1 MKNKKTK
8 IGLLFASSLAFFAIG
23 VSALVGIS
31 PKDAVEAKAL
41 TIPTTVDL
49 KDNTESEIRAYYS
62 YLENLPASE
71 RRGQN
76 LLKNLKYI
84 LVNNPNTP
92 SKPAQYF
99 TYAQVRSI
107 YRITDRNWYSSPASG
122 ISGYNASTNKITG
135 FNYSEDPYLYYY
147 YRDDNFTNPHTA
159 TAQVTSKDGSVQTL
173 LNQEHIWS
181 KSHGFSQD
189 GGVPNAGSDLH
200 HLVAADVAGNKWGHS
215 EEPYGYV
222 STESSSWVTTRS
234 NWDNGAN
241 AILNNKR
248 GTALNASSQ
257 DTETTVFEPR
267 DEDKGDFARAMF
279 YMAAR
284 YNYIGES
291 SFTASIQEP
300 NLELVDYFNND
311 KQNCSSSVPKVTYG
325 KLGDLL
331 QFHKQDPVITGS
343 NKDFEVHRNN
353 LIYNNYQYTRNPFI
367 DFPEWIDYIW
377 GDVTT
382 GYAKPSTDTIY
393 GYNEGGGG
401 GDDDPVAVTG
411 VNVSP
416 STVSI
421 ETSATTQLTANVVPA
436 NATNKAVT
444 WSSSNTSVA
453 TVSSYGLVTGI
464 GEGTATITVTTSDGG
479 YTASCV
485 VTVSAQTGGT
495 YSIKSTDTFDPVFP
509 TSKDTINTSDTAH
522 LDSTVNINIKEKGI
536 YKYSNYWIFVST
548 GSPFIYNTEPINNI
562 KSVTVT
568 YATGCSASA
577 KAGVTFGAT
586 VQSTYTS
593 EGNKTVAGAGSSDLW
608 TCSQNNCGYFQLS
621 TSTNNARISQIDIV
635 WETGGS
641 TDSVSLNKT
650 STTLNIGNTE
660 TLTATASGT
669 VTWSSL
675 DDEIASVDSNGTITA
690 IGEGTTTITAT
701 CGTATANCVVTVNTP
716 APTDYVTL
724 DKSSMTIAVG
734 NTGTLTANASGSVAW
749 SSSDTS
755 IATVDQT
762 GEVTGIAEGTATI
775 TATCGTASATC
786 TITVSSSAPVI
797 SADGLYFRKI
807 TSTDELSDGK
817 YIIAANVSDTCYAM
831 SNSFPATKGRIGGT
845 SVVCSN
851 NKIDASNANPY
862 IVEIKASS
870 TSFTISDGNDGYL
883 AYSNESTSLIKE
895 TDATSEFALWTIS
908 EATALTG
915 KGSFEISNS
924 SRYLRY
930 STSASTFGSY
940 VKSTADYY
948 NIDLYKE
955 EQASKYAYDFMNA
968 FTCDNGAH
976 EPSFNNQEGTTTKW
990 SWALLK
996 TYFTDNLDAEDKAA
1010 LTGATA
1016 NEFGNTIEQAV
1027 ARYDKVVSHWKYEN
1041 FMSRSITGLNNRTS
1055 FISSDNELFIV
1066 IISTSSIVSVTAIG
1080 LYMLLKKRKE
1090 Q

>member
-62 YLENLPASE
+62 YLENLPTSE

-159 TAQVTSKDGSVQTL
+159 TAKATSKTGSQETM

-189 GGVPNAGSDLH
+189 SGVPNAGSDLH
-200 HLVAADVAGNKWGHS
+200 HLVAADVAINKWGHS

-222 STESSSWVTTRS
+222 SADSSSWVTTRS

-267 DEDKGDFARAMF
+267 DEDKGDFARAML

-291 SFTASIQEP
+291 SFTASVQEP

-331 QFHKQDPVITGS
+331 QFHKQDPVVTGS

-367 DFPEWIDYIW
+367 DFPEWVDYVW
-377 GDVTT
+377 GDDTT
-382 GYAKPSTDTIY
+382 KYAKPSTDTIN

-401 GDDDPVAVTG
+401 DDPVAVTG

-421 ETSATTQLTANVVPA
+421 ETSATSQLTANVVPA

-444 WSSSNTSVA
+444 WTSSNTSVA

-464 GEGTATITVTTSDGG
+464 AEGTATITVTTSDGG

-495 YSIKSTDTFDPVFP
+495 YTILGTDTFNPTLP
-509 TSKDTINTSDTAH
+509 TSSGTINKNDTLHA
-522 LDSTVNINIKEKGI
+522 DTTASIDIKEKAI
-536 YKYSNYWIFVST
+536 YKSGSNLLFYVSDSNT
-548 GSPFIYNTEPINNI
+548 PLIYNTEPINNI
-562 KSVTVT
+562 KSITT
-568 YATGCSASA
+568 HYSSTCSVNA
-577 KAGVTFGAT
+577 KVGVTFGST
-586 VQSTYTS
+586 VQSTYTT
-593 EGNKTVAGAGSSDLW
+593 ENNKTVAGKSSSDLW
-608 TCSQNNCGYFQLS
+608 TCSQNNCGYFQIS
-621 TSTNNARISQIDIV
+621 ASNYNAQITQIDIV

-650 STTLNIGNTE
+650 STTLDVGDTE
-660 TLTATASGT
+660 TLTATASGS

-675 DDEIASVDSNGTITA
+675 NDEIATVDSNGTITA

-701 CGTATANCVVTVNTP
+701 CGTATANCIVTVNTP
-716 APTDYVTL
+716 TPTDYVTL

-734 NTGTLTANASGSVAW
+734 NTGTLTANASGSVTW

-786 TITVSSSAPVI
+786 IVTVSNSAPVI
-797 SADGLYFRKI
+797 SANGLYFRKI

-831 SNSFPATKGRIGGT
+831 SNSFPTTKGRISGT

-851 NKIDASNANPY
+851 NKIDTSNASPY

-883 AYSNESTSLIKE
+883 AYSDSTSLIKE
-895 TDATSEFALWTIS
+895 TDATSEFALWTIT
-908 EATALTG
+908 EASALTG

-924 SRYLRY
+924 ARYLRY
-930 STSASTFGSY
+930 SNSASTFGSY
-940 VKSTADYY
+940 TASTSPYY

-976 EPSFNNQEGTTTKW
+976 EPSFTIKEGTTKW

-996 TYFTDNLDAEDKAA
+996 TYFTDDLDAEDKAA

-1016 NEFGNTIEQAV
+1016 NESGNTIEQAV